1 MVPTDVTDEAAV
13 ERLATSAREA
23 FGRIDI
29 LVNAAGV
36 TGPIETPVW
45 EIKADDFDQVIAVNL
60 RGTFLPTKHVLPT
73 MIKQR
78 YGKIVNISGTS
89 GLRGYKYRA
98 AYSSSKWA
106 LRGFTRTVA
115 LEAGPYNI
123 NVNALH
129 PGIVGGDRMDKLCR
143 EKAKKRGWT
152 PEQVYQEYV
161 DEMALRRVTIAQD
174 IANAV
179 LFLVSDDSSNMTGPV
194 GHRRRRLGRLT
205 PEENECMLGWPAR
218 SPPPS
223 CCSPPATRARGRH
236 PIPTTPAR
244 WTSSP
249 PRQSSAPSVIKGA
262 FAEGSA
268 LSLGAEL
275 KPLDPAPVKTVR
287 LDTTHK
293 IIEIAPGVKFSAWT
307 FGDQV
312 PGPTVRARVG
322 DKIKFSMTNRSDEP
336 MPGVQITAAPMMHSM
351 DFHAAMVSPQD
362 KYRSIAPGQTIDFEF
377 TANYPGIFMYHCG
390 TPMILEHIASGM
402 YGAVI
407 VEPRDGYPDEGR
419 PRVRDRAER
428 VLRQARSRASRRSTA
443 RRSTCSTATG
453 CAPRSRRTPCS
464 TACTTAW

>member
-1 MVPTDVTDEAAV
+1 MKLADRNAVVTGAAKGMGRDICLTLAREGANLAIAARDTAPLEALGREIEALGRKVVVVPTDVTDEAAV
-13 ERLATSAREA
+13 ERLTASAREA

-179 LFLVSDDSSNMTGPV
+179 LFLVSDDSSNMTGQSV
-194 GHRRRRLGRLT
+194 TVDG
-205 PEENECMLGWPAR
+205 GWD
-218 SPPPS
+218 
-223 CCSPPATRARGRH
+223 
-236 PIPTTPAR
+236 
-244 WTSSP
+244 
-249 PRQSSAPSVIKGA
+249 V
-262 FAEGSA
+262 
-268 LSLGAEL
+268 
-275 KPLDPAPVKTVR
+275 
-287 LDTTHK
+287 
-293 IIEIAPGVKFSAWT
+293 
-307 FGDQV
+307 
-312 PGPTVRARVG
+312 
-322 DKIKFSMTNRSDEP
+322 
-336 MPGVQITAAPMMHSM
+336 
-351 DFHAAMVSPQD
+351 
-362 KYRSIAPGQTIDFEF
+362 
-377 TANYPGIFMYHCG
+377 
-390 TPMILEHIASGM
+390 
-402 YGAVI
+402 
-407 VEPRDGYPDEGR
+407 
-419 PRVRDRAER
+419 
-428 VLRQARSRASRRSTA
+428 
-443 RRSTCSTATG
+443 
-453 CAPRSRRTPCS
+453 
-464 TACTTAW
+464 

>member
-1 MVPTDVTDEAAV
+1 MKKRIALVTGGIGGLGTEICKHLANAGCIVIAADLGSRP
-13 ERLATSAREA
+13 ERLAEFHNEIKDYASKIFFEPFNVADFDACAALVKQVEA
-23 FGRIDI
+23 MHGPIDI

-179 LFLVSDDSSNMTGPV
+179 LFLVSDDSSNMTGQSV
-194 GHRRRRLGRLT
+194 TVDG
-205 PEENECMLGWPAR
+205 GWD
-218 SPPPS
+218 
-223 CCSPPATRARGRH
+223 
-236 PIPTTPAR
+236 
-244 WTSSP
+244 
-249 PRQSSAPSVIKGA
+249 V
-262 FAEGSA
+262 
-268 LSLGAEL
+268 
-275 KPLDPAPVKTVR
+275 
-287 LDTTHK
+287 
-293 IIEIAPGVKFSAWT
+293 
-307 FGDQV
+307 
-312 PGPTVRARVG
+312 
-322 DKIKFSMTNRSDEP
+322 
-336 MPGVQITAAPMMHSM
+336 
-351 DFHAAMVSPQD
+351 
-362 KYRSIAPGQTIDFEF
+362 
-377 TANYPGIFMYHCG
+377 
-390 TPMILEHIASGM
+390 
-402 YGAVI
+402 
-407 VEPRDGYPDEGR
+407 
-419 PRVRDRAER
+419 
-428 VLRQARSRASRRSTA
+428 
-443 RRSTCSTATG
+443 
-453 CAPRSRRTPCS
+453 
-464 TACTTAW
+464 

>member
-1 MVPTDVTDEAAV
+1 MTASLDGRIAIVTGAAKGMGAEICVALVREGAHLALAAREVAPLEKLSGEIERLGRRAFVEPTDVTDEAAV
-13 ERLATSAREA
+13 ERLVTSAREA

-179 LFLVSDDSSNMTGPV
+179 LFLVSDESSNMTGQSV
-194 GHRRRRLGRLT
+194 TVDG
-205 PEENECMLGWPAR
+205 GWD
-218 SPPPS
+218 
-223 CCSPPATRARGRH
+223 
-236 PIPTTPAR
+236 
-244 WTSSP
+244 
-249 PRQSSAPSVIKGA
+249 V
-262 FAEGSA
+262 
-268 LSLGAEL
+268 
-275 KPLDPAPVKTVR
+275 
-287 LDTTHK
+287 
-293 IIEIAPGVKFSAWT
+293 
-307 FGDQV
+307 
-312 PGPTVRARVG
+312 
-322 DKIKFSMTNRSDEP
+322 
-336 MPGVQITAAPMMHSM
+336 
-351 DFHAAMVSPQD
+351 
-362 KYRSIAPGQTIDFEF
+362 
-377 TANYPGIFMYHCG
+377 
-390 TPMILEHIASGM
+390 
-402 YGAVI
+402 
-407 VEPRDGYPDEGR
+407 
-419 PRVRDRAER
+419 
-428 VLRQARSRASRRSTA
+428 
-443 RRSTCSTATG
+443 
-453 CAPRSRRTPCS
+453 
-464 TACTTAW
+464 